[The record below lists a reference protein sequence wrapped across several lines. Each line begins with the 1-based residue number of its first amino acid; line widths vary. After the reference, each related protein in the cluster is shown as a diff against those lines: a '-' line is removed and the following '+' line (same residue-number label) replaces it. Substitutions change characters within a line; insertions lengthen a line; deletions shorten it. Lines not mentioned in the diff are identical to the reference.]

1 MKQNTKAQ
9 QAQGL
14 TIWIEIV
21 VKEIP
26 DIEEEEEEETEK
38 GDIIKSVIC
47 SCCLL
52 L

>member
-26 DIEEEEEEETEK
+26 DIEEEEEETEK